1 MKVTKIP
8 AERNAYSLDFSDK
21 VMFIALMEELASCVI
36 CEESCQINNAHIPPI
51 HAERM
56 LKILSDIGCRTG
68 LGSDYNDVMTQKAN
82 LPKAE

>member
-21 VMFIALMEELASCVI
+21 VVFITLMEELASCVI
-36 CEESCQINNAHIPPI
+36 CEEPCQINNAHIPPI

-68 LGSDYNDVMTQKAN
+68 LGEDYNNIMAQKEN
-82 LPKAE
+82 FSKP